1 MKTIIENVIATGN
14 FELNDMLTKIDT
26 LWVQGDLTDEERA
39 ECIALAQEKAK
50 PENTYAPLQQQID
63 LAFEKIQEL
72 RVTMEANAAGMAAL
86 KEAVEKLGGTIETPE
101 PEPGEEWPEYVQ
113 PQGAHD
119 AYYRGDKIT
128 FEGAHYVCTAP
139 EGTACVWSPAA
150 YPAYWEQQA

>member
-1 MKTIIENVIATGN
+1 MKSIIENVIKSGN
-14 FELNDMLTKIDT
+14 FELNDILTKIDT

-50 PENTYAPLQQQID
+50 PENSYAPLQTQID
-63 LAFEKIQEL
+63 LAFKTIQEM
-72 RVTMEANAAGMAAL
+72 RVTMEANAKGLASL
-86 KEAVEKLGGTIETPE
+86 KEAVEKLGGTIETPT

-139 EGTACVWSPAA
+139 EGTACVWSPMA
-150 YPAYWEQQA
+150 YPLYWEKQA